1 MTNKQHLIVFGEVL
15 FDCFPSGEQVLG
27 GAPFNVAWHLQAFG
41 DQPHFVSRVGDDLLG
56 NKIIG
61 AMKEWGMDIDS
72 IQIDSQHPTGRVDV
86 ELIDDEPH
94 YTITP
99 DCAYDFI
106 DASVMIKNPHVNG
119 ILYHGTLALRNTTAR
134 QAYEKLASNPGLSIF
149 LDVNL
154 RSPWWQEDEVVNWLK
169 CARWVKLNQD
179 ELKQLGGD
187 SGDIQ
192 QDMALFQKKYNFELL
207 IVTRGAE
214 GAIVRDSEGG
224 LHLVKPPEVLQF
236 VDTVGAGDAFTAV
249 FLHGL
254 ISEWSI
260 DDILEA
266 AQKFASAVVGLRG
279 AISNNTDFYHAFKQ

>member
-1 MTNKQHLIVFGEVL
+1 MKNKQQLIIFGEVL
-15 FDCFPSGEQVLG
+15 FDCFPGGEQVLG

-41 DQPHFVSRVGDDLLG
+41 DHPRFVSRVGDDLLG

-61 AMKEWGMDIDS
+61 AMTEWGMDIDS

-86 ELIDDEPH
+86 VLIDDEPH

-106 DASVMIKNPHVNG
+106 DASAMMNPQVNG
-119 ILYHGTLALRNTTAR
+119 ILYHGTLALRNTTAK
-134 QAYEKLASNPGLSIF
+134 QAYEKLASNPDVSIF

-154 RSPWWQEDEVVNWLK
+154 RAPWWQKDEVSNWLK
-169 CARWVKLNQD
+169 RARWVKLNQD
-179 ELKQLGGD
+179 ELRQLGGN
-187 SGDIQ
+187 SADIQ
-192 QDMALFQKKYNFELL
+192 QDMVLFQEKYDLELL

-214 GAIVRDSEGG
+214 GAIVRSREGG
-224 LHLVKPPEVLQF
+224 LHKVTPPEVLNF

-254 ISEWSI
+254 ISEWPI
-260 DDILEA
+260 DDILNA
-266 AQKFASAVVGLRG
+266 AQQFASAVVGLRG
-279 AISNNTDFYHAFKQ
+279 ATSNSSEFYHAFKQ